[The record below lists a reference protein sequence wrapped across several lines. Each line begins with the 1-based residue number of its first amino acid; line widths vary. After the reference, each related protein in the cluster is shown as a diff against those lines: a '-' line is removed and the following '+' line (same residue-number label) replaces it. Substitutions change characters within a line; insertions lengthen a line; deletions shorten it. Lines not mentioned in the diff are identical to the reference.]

1 MSRHQ
6 VNDTY
11 TVAAI
16 ALLAMCLVTFDHEAL
31 GHGGACLALGG
42 HILELSSSIF
52 RCDLHSPWIDPAG
65 PSANLLVGACALL
78 FASLLPPPSRAL
90 RMGLILVTCFS
101 FYWEA
106 GYVVKAMATR
116 DGDLYFAGQ
125 NFLGEPTLWWRLSAA
140 GLGLAL
146 YAITARWSAR
156 SLSSLWPGATVTRH
170 VRRTAW
176 CAATLGATLA
186 ALAYV
191 GAGWE
196 DLRDAF
202 LEIGAA
208 SFPLL
213 LGTNFGGLSA
223 SQPPQTLI
231 PRSRMIVAVALGVFA
246 TFVATFGRGLR
257 F

>member
-1 MSRHQ
+1 MNRHQ
-6 VNDTY
+6 TNDTY

-16 ALLAMCLVTFDHEAL
+16 ALLAMCVVTFDHEAL

-42 HILELSSSIF
+42 HILALSSSIF

-65 PSANLLVGACALL
+65 PLANLLAGTLALL
-78 FASLLPPPSRAL
+78 IASLLPPHRRAL
-90 RMGLILVTCFS
+90 HLGLILVTCFS
-101 FYWEA
+101 FFWEA
-106 GYVVKAMATR
+106 GYVIKAMATR

-125 NFLGEPTLWWRLSAA
+125 SFLGEPTLWWRLSAA
-140 GLGLAL
+140 ALGLVL
-146 YAITARWSAR
+146 YAITTRWSAR
-156 SLSSLWPGATVTRH
+156 SLSTLWPDATVTRH

-213 LGTNFGGLSA
+213 LGTNSGSLSA
-223 SQPPQTLI
+223 SAAPQTLI
-231 PRSRMIVAVALGVFA
+231 PRSRLIIAVALVVFA
-246 TFVATFGRGLR
+246 IFVATLGRGLR